1 MYATLTI
8 SSEPILTA
16 PVFEVAEDLPC
27 QGDAADVW
35 FAEKPAE
42 LEVAKALCAS
52 CPVRAQCL
60 TSAIERR
67 EPWGVW
73 GGEIFDQGVVVAR
86 KRGRGRPRKSEAPST
101 APTRAA

>member
-1 MYATLTI
+1 MYATLTMT
-8 SSEPILTA
+8 SEPILTA
-16 PVFEVAEDLPC
+16 PIFDVVGELPC
-27 QGDAADVW
+27 QGDASDGW

-42 LEVAKALCAS
+42 LEIAKSLCIG

-73 GGEIFDQGVVVAR
+73 GGEIFDQGVIVAR
-86 KRGRGRPRKSEAPST
+86 KRGRGRPRKSQASST
-101 APTRAA
+101 VPEQAA